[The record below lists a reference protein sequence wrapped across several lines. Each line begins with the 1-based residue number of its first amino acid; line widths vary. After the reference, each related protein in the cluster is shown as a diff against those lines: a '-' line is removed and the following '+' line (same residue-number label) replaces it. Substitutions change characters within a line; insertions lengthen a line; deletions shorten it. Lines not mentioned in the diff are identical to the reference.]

1 MKVLSYLRRYK
12 WWHIPSIFVDYKSRK
27 KGYLAAF
34 ISAMNEK
41 TASIGACSASFLDPS
56 GLKYS
61 GATASS
67 RDILQIL
74 VYAAGIPQIAEKW
87 GKDRYTMLIQGHNA
101 RRESITT
108 TLANP
113 AYNSLKY
120 PIVGGKTGTITA
132 AGHINYNL
140 AWITCI
146 GGTEMACVIM
156 GCQTDKSRWH
166 DAESLVEYLDLSL
179 HRKSADARFEA
190 PRFAVCKMPVNPKI
204 DTVTL
209 FASKSP
215 DETGIPASLTKLMT
229 LVTAYDYIL
238 DENELVRIVPSDL
251 IGGSGDNLSAG
262 DIVSIRDLA
271 YDMLLP
277 SSNCAAMALARH
289 IGAKILKDR

>member
-1 MKVLSYLRRYK
+1 
-12 WWHIPSIFVDYKSRK
+12 
-27 KGYLAAF
+27 
-34 ISAMNEK
+34 MNEK
-41 TASIGACSASFLDPS
+41 AASIGACTASFLDPS
-56 GLKYS
+56 GLMYS

-87 GKDRYTMLIQGHNA
+87 GKDRYTMSIQGHNA

-108 TLANP
+108 TLVNP
-113 AYNSLKY
+113 AYDSLNY
-120 PIVGGKTGTITA
+120 PIIGGKTGTITA
-132 AGHINYNL
+132 VGHVNYNL
-140 AWITCI
+140 AWITRI

-156 GCQTDKSRWH
+156 GCQTDESRWQ

-179 HRKSADARFEA
+179 LGKATDARFEA
-190 PRFAVCKMPVNPKI
+190 PRFAVCKMPANPKRQKA

-215 DETGIPASLTKLMT
+215 DEIGIPASLTKLMT
-229 LVTAYDYIL
+229 LVTTYDYIL

-289 IGAKILKDR
+289 IGAQILKAKKEK